1 MNKIIAGIVAIPV
14 LLTSMPKQ
22 ASALSVVNPDVQK
35 PLVGTL
41 LARLTQRRR
50 WIAGHWVRRNHHR
63 VWIRGH
69 YQYY

>member
-1 MNKIIAGIVAIPV
+1 MNKIIAAIVAIPV

-35 PLVGTL
+35 PQAGTL
-41 LARLTQRRR
+41 IARRIERRR

-63 VWIRGH
+63 VWVRGH